1 MVSEIWGGALNTNSK
16 IVLYDQ
22 DFCKGLH
29 NLRSAEGPG
38 AEGGPEGA
46 RGRLKWARCAWEKKE
61 KKKKKKKRKGKRK
74 KEKEKKGKKEI
85 LIIEALLSI
94 KKNVLYVTLR

>member
-1 MVSEIWGGALNTNSK
+1 MCTETRP
-16 IVLYDQ
+16 YDR
-22 DFCKGLH
+22 KHKSSAGPWRGLH
-29 NLRSAEGPG
+29 NLCSAEGPG

-46 RGRLKWARCAWEKKE
+46 RGRLKWARCAWEKKKKGKKEE
-61 KKKKKKKRKGKRK
+61 KKGKKK

-94 KKNVLYVTLR
+94 KKNVLYVTLW